1 MFVEIISLYFHACFF
16 YVFIKLGNYVSGT
29 FMLFGNGL
37 QDGKYL
43 SNGVGNVLQEGE

>member
-1 MFVEIISLYFHACFF
+1 L
-16 YVFIKLGNYVSGT
+16 IKLGNYVSET

-37 QDGKYL
+37 QKGKHL